1 MYYFSDFTHWNST
14 CDTVIEP
21 IIAVTDEELGKYE
34 ADRKTSITEN
44 LKKKKWGKKQSFCY
58 VNFSYLDHSF
68 I

>member
-44 LKKKKWGKKQSFCY
+44 LKKKK
-58 VNFSYLDHSF
+58 
-68 I
+68 